1 MKRKIYTKKAMVFT
15 SVLIPK
21 SDKSLWTVAAGNL
34 GISQSEF
41 LRVALREKARRVL
54 RKHNGMGELSGPQ
67 AA

>member
-1 MKRKIYTKKAMVFT
+1 M
-15 SVLIPK
+15 LPEE
-21 SDKSLWTVAAGNL
+21 DKHLWTAAAGNM

-54 RKHNGMGELSGPQ
+54 RKHTGEPGGPQ